1 MWENPTLVKTQDLG
15 FQMLATKTHS
25 KKYRMPWPCGHG
37 QVPSSKV
44 SQSNI
49 YLWCVFHMDSLY
61 SVFSMLVHDPYK
73 LISGPSLSTNSR
85 INNSYEKE
93 MARKREGSVGL
104 LCTNNS
110 MGFSLKYD
118 PCPQFLLDHSW
129 ESSIPDN
136 LHERR
141 AIPPKFILCGSS
153 SLPPVHTFLTLPIW
167 WSHEKWGLDITHMS
181 PWPKHDP
188 ETRQEG
194 RVSLGS

>member
-1 MWENPTLVKTQDLG
+1 
-15 FQMLATKTHS
+15 MLATKTHS
-25 KKYRMPWPCGHG
+25 KKYCMPCPCGHG

-44 SQSNI
+44 SKSNI
-49 YLWCVFHMDSLY
+49 YLWCVIRMDSLY

-93 MARKREGSVGL
+93 MTRKREGSVGL

-110 MGFSLKYD
+110 MGFSLKSD
-118 PCPQFLLDHSW
+118 PCPQFLLYHSW

-141 AIPPKFILCGSS
+141 ASYSS
-153 SLPPVHTFLTLPIW
+153 KVHTVWLIFSTSHAHLPN
-167 WSHEKWGLDITHMS
+167 STHLVIT
-181 PWPKHDP
+181 
-188 ETRQEG
+188 
-194 RVSLGS
+194 